1 MRIKDKVIMNNLSS
15 YAGIKGEILRIDED
29 ESGYTVQLENGLVI
43 KAPAPLVK
51 PLIESKTKI

>member
-1 MRIKDKVIMNNLSS
+1 MKIKDKVIMNELSS
-15 YAGIKGEILRIDED
+15 YDGMEGEILKVYED
-29 ESGYTVQLENGLVI
+29 ESGYIIQLQNGLVI